1 MIVSVFPNRYN
12 EKSISTAIG
21 VITKLIEFG
30 CAVYCSQ
37 EYKNDFKA
45 LNICYG
51 RESEIIENSDFVV
64 AVGGD
69 GTMLSIVKK
78 ASLRG
83 KFTFGINTGRL
94 GFLTAAESHETN
106 LLEKLINGEY
116 IVDRRMMIKTQVIKD
131 GEILAENYSVNDAV
145 ITRGELARLIDI
157 SVETQNSRVLKIRAD
172 GLIFST
178 PTGSTA
184 YSMAAGGPVV
194 SPDTSCFV
202 ITPIC
207 PHSLVNRSYVIN
219 SETELF
225 ANVDSDMNN
234 NSYLSV
240 DGNKSIQIPSGAIIK
255 ILKAEHSA
263 KLIRIKP
270 DDFYDTLNKKIIE
283 RVF

>member
-51 RESEIIENSDFVV
+51 KESEIIENSDFVV

-255 ILKAEHSA
+255 ISKADHSA